1 VEDEVRAAL
10 TGPISPTART
20 IHGFTDVAE
29 LSREEAIEAIVVRT
43 RRYAAY
49 QRKWMRRI
57 PALVRVD
64 ASRPAAEVA
73 QEIVGRLGSVA
84 G

>member
-1 VEDEVRAAL
+1 
-10 TGPISPTART
+10 
-20 IHGFTDVAE
+20 
-29 LSREEAIEAIVVRT
+29 
-43 RRYAAY
+43 
-49 QRKWMRRI
+49 MRRI

-84 G
+84 R